1 MTAQGTGGHAH
12 AGDAGGFLDGLVL
25 AVAALAI
32 VMYVAAVVVSH
43 RRGRGWPRARV
54 VAWIAGVTLGA
65 AAVTGPLAATAHDDY
80 VAHMG
85 THLLAGMLAPVL
97 LVLAAPVTLAL
108 RTLSV
113 TPARR
118 LSALLLSPA
127 ARVIS
132 HPVTAALLSAGG
144 LWAIYLTPVFEAMS
158 DPLVHVLVHAHLLAA
173 GFLFTSA
180 VIGRDPAPH
189 RPSRPVVAVV
199 LVLAIASHAILA
211 KYLYAQPPA
220 SVPLAEAEAGAQ
232 LMYYAGAWVEAALI
246 VVFCADWYRAAGRD
260 LRVGG
265 QPVSTS
271 SAK

>member
-1 MTAQGTGGHAH
+1 MSVPGTAGHAH
-12 AGDAGGFLDGLVL
+12 DAGAVGFLDGVVVAL
-25 AVAALAI
+25 AALAI
-32 VMYVAAVVVSH
+32 LTYVVAAVLSH
-43 RRGRGWPRARV
+43 RRGREWPRVRV
-54 VAWIAGVTLGA
+54 AAWIAGVVLAA
-65 AAVTGPLAATAHDDY
+65 AAVAGPLAAAAHGDF

-118 LSALLLSPA
+118 LSALLRSPV

-144 LWAIYLTPVFEAMS
+144 LWVIYLTPVFEAMS

-173 GFLFTSA
+173 GYLFTSA

-189 RPSRPVVAVV
+189 RPSRPVVAAV

-211 KYLYAQPPA
+211 KYLYARPFG
-220 SVPLAEAEAGAQ
+220 SVPLADAQAGAQ
-232 LMYYAGAWVEAALI
+232 FMYYAGAWVEAAI
-246 VVFCADWYRAAGRD
+246 IIVFCADWYRTAGRD

-271 SAK
+271 SVK